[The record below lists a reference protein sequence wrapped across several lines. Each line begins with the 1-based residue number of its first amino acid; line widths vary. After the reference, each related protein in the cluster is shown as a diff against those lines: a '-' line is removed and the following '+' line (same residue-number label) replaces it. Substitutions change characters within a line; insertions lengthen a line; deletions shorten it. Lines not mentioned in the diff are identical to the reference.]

1 MFTSSND
8 LRVHVCLLHVPQD
21 SMWTRLSHLQT
32 EIVLL
37 LPFPFGCLFFLSLA
51 LLFWQELEYPVELKA
66 GVLVLLLIFRESIK
80 SFTIDNVAGFC
91 TWTFSCWGSSLLIL
105 ICRCCLVANLCPT
118 LCDPM
123 DCSPPGSTIQLDF
136 PGKDTGEGCH
146 FHPQVVF
153 PT

>member
-1 MFTSSND
+1 MSFLDCWLLLYGNTTLKFSFVEFAYSN
-8 LRVHVCLLHVPQD
+8 RFFCRGVD
-21 SMWTRLSHLQT
+21 SLGFYYVRSCHLQT

-91 TWTFSCWGSSLLIL
+91 TWTFSC
-105 ICRCCLVANLCPT
+105 
-118 LCDPM
+118 
-123 DCSPPGSTIQLDF
+123 
-136 PGKDTGEGCH
+136 
-146 FHPQVVF
+146 
-153 PT
+153 